1 MKMIEELS
9 QEYPWLVEKSTSLE
23 RLYACAVGA
32 ISGTLKSPLAQDEK
46 VTQIAEILALTDY
59 LESDQVGSTL

>member
-1 MKMIEELS
+1 MKAIDELK
-9 QEYPWLVEKSTSLE
+9 QEYPWIVEKSTSLE
-23 RLYACAVGA
+23 SLYACAVGA
-32 ISGTLKSPLAQDEK
+32 ISGTLESPLAQDEK